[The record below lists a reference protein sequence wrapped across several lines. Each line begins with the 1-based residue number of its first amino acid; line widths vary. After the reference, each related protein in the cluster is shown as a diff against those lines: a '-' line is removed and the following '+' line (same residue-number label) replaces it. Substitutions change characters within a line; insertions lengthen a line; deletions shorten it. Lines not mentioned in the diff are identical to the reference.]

1 MPGQIKVSGTWHN
14 AKALKVKATVSGAST
29 WHAVSSGWIIVA
41 GTWRQW
47 FVGAVVDTFTRTTSG
62 TLGTSDTGNSWTSLF
77 GTWFS
82 NGSQAQSNDSVSSG
96 TAGAL
101 SYITYG
107 LADNTVIATP
117 TSGTG
122 PAFWVTSGG
131 SWWGAFIYSDQTT
144 SSGYYAAP
152 CITCASCGA
161 DCTNCG
167 SSQTGS
173 TCNSCT
179 HTGGSC
185 GFTTSCPSGWTYCSS
200 GTSGSGCYQN
210 GTGCTGAVQG
220 ATITGITCTNTDCAA
235 CGSTPIY
242 TCNTCTNC
250 ACGCSQYTFY
260 AGGTVTNYYIRIV
273 SSTSTGA
280 AYTVQTTG
288 LNLGQLPG
296 ALVATT
302 SGTGVSVSAYT
313 DTTLT
318 TQIGSTVTATNG
330 GTIGTNYGIV
340 KAYGNYN
347 QGSTADNFSIGA

>member
-14 AKALKVKATVSGAST
+14 AKSLKVKATVSGAST
-29 WHAVSSGWIIVA
+29 WHAVSSGWIKVA

-82 NGSQAQSNDSVSSG
+82 NGSQAQANDSVSSG

-107 LADNTVIATP
+107 LADNTVVATP

-152 CITCASCGA
+152 CITCSSCGA

-167 SSQTGS
+167 STTTGPI
-173 TCNSCT
+173 CNTCT
-179 HTGGSC
+179 HSGGSC
-185 GFTTSCPSGWTYCSS
+185 GTQST
-200 GTSGSGCYQN
+200 
-210 GTGCTGAVQG
+210 TGCVNGFGANQ
-220 ATITGITCTNTDCAA
+220 ATCIANGGTWVVGGTPITCTNQDCTA
-235 CGSTPIY
+235 CGSTSTT